1 MTRPRHLEGRRPI
14 LEGAFRAVSAQ
25 VARSQVVG

>member
-14 LEGAFRAVSAQ
+14 LGAAFRAVSAQ